1 MSIHGSPFC
10 GLHVVFIAYN
20 KLHVHGIADACYMP
34 LGLNMVLSVTALRN
48 QTHAVSVFRVETLVN
63 LDEIPLHY
71 KPQDNNLYT
80 ESLHIEPMTTPM
92 APKINTNSKA
102 AIMSSKHVL
111 VFRDLRQL
119 VSEEG
124 GVCDVSHTD
133 VMT

>member
-1 MSIHGSPFC
+1 MTH
-10 GLHVVFIAYN
+10 
-20 KLHVHGIADACYMP
+20 ACCMP

-48 QTHAVSVFRVETLVN
+48 QTHAVYVFRVGTLVS
-63 LDEIPLHY
+63 LDQIPLHY
-71 KPQDNNLYT
+71 NPQANDLYT
-80 ESLHIEPMTTPM
+80 ESLHIEPMTTPV

-102 AIMSSKHVL
+102 TIMSSKHVL

-119 VSEEG
+119 VSVEG